1 MTTTILNEK
10 IREAKKK
17 ILDNFEYSTT
27 QEFNK
32 LTTDDLV
39 ARLKQDVLFKKT
51 DFDSKLPRINKRI
64 TSNKAKNNKNIL
76 TITKDFTITIFS

>member
-39 ARLKQDVLFKKT
+39 ARLKQAVLFKKT

-64 TSNKAKNNKNIL
+64 TSNKAKNNKTIL